1 MESFVKKVWA
11 PVANPEILLLK
22 SSLFLFKFNSKEEME
37 EIMDNGPWF
46 FGSRPLL
53 LKQWSNEE
61 DVEKSFENKYP
72 VWIQLPGLRL
82 NLWNAKSLSKISS
95 VIGKPITTDKL
106 TANRQRLAY
115 ARILGPNGKL
125 IKQLVYYELK
135 PKWCEICKQI
145 GHDTKNCKRQ
155 INTQRWV
162 PKKAPAVNVSAQ
174 NVTVSAQQPVLQNQQ
189 KPDQDETVKVAVN
202 SLDGE
207 NSVQNVHINQKD
219 MYDTLNIGK
228 FSAGKDTVHVV
239 HVLQSD
245 SGVNAHTGNPWLKKA
260 NGKRNS
266 FSPLAGMM
274 QHIVQNHLSFIALLE
289 TKINKHITCSV
300 NSIDGRI
307 NCIISSIYGLNHQES
322 RKILWTDLLQMHQKA
337 GNTPW
342 LLCGDFNTMINADEK
357 IGGIALTDADTHD
370 FNSFIDNSN
379 FQHLNTLG
387 CFFTWSNKQDQN
399 SRIWCRLDRAL
410 VNESWIDKYNSSHVE
425 YLLPTSSDH
434 SPALIKIYEE
444 EKQGKKP
451 FKFFNMWT
459 KHSSYLHTVNSIWQL
474 KDLYCLP
481 FYVSGRPIDLYASL
495 TCFIRSL
502 ASLRHLDLT
511 VQRGGY
517 LELTDKCGG
526 YLELTDK
533 RVSHPGNLS

>member
-1 MESFVKKVWA
+1 MNLSFW
-11 PVANPEILLLK
+11 NIRGLNK
-22 SSLFLFKFNSKEEME
+22 S
-37 EIMDNGPWF
+37 P
-46 FGSRPLL
+46 
-53 LKQWSNEE
+53 KQH
-61 DVEKSFENKYP
+61 
-72 VWIQLPGLRL
+72 
-82 NLWNAKSLSKISS
+82 
-95 VIGKPITTDKL
+95 
-106 TANRQRLAY
+106 
-115 ARILGPNGKL
+115 
-125 IKQLVYYELK
+125 LV
-135 PKWCEICKQI
+135 
-145 GHDTKNCKRQ
+145 R
-155 INTQRWV
+155 
-162 PKKAPAVNVSAQ
+162 
-174 NVTVSAQQPVLQNQQ
+174 
-189 KPDQDETVKVAVN
+189 
-202 SLDGE
+202 
-207 NSVQNVHINQKD
+207 
-219 MYDTLNIGK
+219 
-228 FSAGKDTVHVV
+228 
-239 HVLQSD
+239 
-245 SGVNAHTGNPWLKKA
+245 
-260 NGKRNS
+260 
-266 FSPLAGMM
+266 

-289 TKINKHITCSV
+289 TKINKVNLPAITKKIAINWKWISNVTDTDKARILILWDPDIWNIQVDFTSSQHITCSV

-379 FQHLNTLG
+379 LLHLKTLG

-474 KDLYCLP
+474 KVKGYTMFSVVTKLKLLRGALKDLNRKHFGNISEKVQRAKYTLEDVQKKLQEDPFNQMFISQEKNCLSEYNKLLNCELS
-481 FYVSGRPIDLYASL
+481 FYQQKARIHWSIKGDRCTSYFHSIIKSN
-495 TCFIRSL
+495 
-502 ASLRHLDLT
+502 RHLN
-511 VQRGGY
+511 
-517 LELTDKCGG
+517 
-526 YLELTDK
+526 
-533 RVSHPGNLS
+533 RVSVLNNSMGERLTEGGQIINEFISYYRNLMGTSVPSSSPDIRII